1 MSAPQRYVAFLRAIN
16 VGGRVVKMP
25 ELKKIFEGL
34 GFLDVTTFIA
44 SGNVIFSSPIKDTA
58 KLEKTIERALHES
71 LGYEVTT
78 FVRSIEEISA
88 VADHQPFVELRK
100 NPKAGTLYI
109 GFLPASPTAAACR
122 AVKKLSCDSD
132 QLVINGR
139 ELYWMSRTSFSQS
152 NISGALLERTL
163 KMPATVRNVN
173 TVRRL
178 AAKYALVFALCV
190 LTTSLL
196 TGQRQNAA
204 TRPVVGRSVVAT
216 TFGIVAASQPLAARA
231 GVQILERGGNAI
243 DAAIAANATIGL
255 MEPTG
260 NGIGGDL
267 FIIYYDAKTGTVH
280 GLNSSGWAPSGLT
293 VDVLA
298 AKGIKTMPQRGI
310 HSVTVPGVVAGWDAM
325 RSKFGSKPFSE
336 LLAPAIY
343 YAEHG
348 FPLSERIA
356 SGWANSVK
364 MHSEHPN
371 SRKTYLIDGTRA
383 PKAGEVFRNP
393 DLAGSLRLIA
403 QQGRDGYYKGKT
415 AEAILTISRE
425 QGGTMTAADLADFQP
440 EWVTPIAT
448 SYRGWSVY
456 EIGPNT
462 QGISALMMLN
472 LMEQFPLGEY
482 GFHSANA
489 LHVMIEAKKLAYAD
503 MLRYVGDPKF
513 SRIPVD
519 ALLSKPRAVDRA
531 KSIDAAKAA
540 CRVEPARLAG
550 ITDAQGSDTIYMSV
564 IDKDGNIVSL
574 IQSNY
579 SGFGSG
585 LVPPGAGFMLHNR
598 GGLFTL
604 EKGQPNTLE
613 PRKRPL
619 HTIIPAFMEKGD
631 QRIGFGIMGGWNQ
644 GQAHAQFVSN
654 IADYG
659 MTIQEALEAGRFTKG
674 TFEGCDVQIE
684 ALVPESTR
692 AALQARGHELRV
704 VAPRSGTFGYGQA
717 VMRGAGGVHF
727 GASEPRHD
735 GAAIPQAPPIW

>member
-1 MSAPQRYVAFLRAIN
+1 MNVRHAVVAAAVLALAGAGVIAQEQQGSAPPR
-16 VGGRVVKMP
+16 G
-25 ELKKIFEGL
+25 
-34 GFLDVTTFIA
+34 
-44 SGNVIFSSPIKDTA
+44 
-58 KLEKTIERALHES
+58 
-71 LGYEVTT
+71 
-78 FVRSIEEISA
+78 
-88 VADHQPFVELRK
+88 
-100 NPKAGTLYI
+100 
-109 GFLPASPTAAACR
+109 
-122 AVKKLSCDSD
+122 
-132 QLVINGR
+132 
-139 ELYWMSRTSFSQS
+139 
-152 NISGALLERTL
+152 
-163 KMPATVRNVN
+163 
-173 TVRRL
+173 
-178 AAKYALVFALCV
+178 
-190 LTTSLL
+190 
-196 TGQRQNAA
+196 
-204 TRPVVGRSVVAT
+204 PVVGRSVVAT

-260 NGIGGDL
+260 NGLGGDL

-293 VDVLA
+293 VEFLA
-298 AKGIKTMPQRGI
+298 AKGITKMPQKGI
-310 HSVTVPGVVAGWDAM
+310 YSVTVPGVVAGWDAM
-325 RSKFGSKPFSE
+325 RAKFGTKPFSE

-343 YAEHG
+343 YAENG
-348 FPLSERIA
+348 FPLSETIA
-356 SGWANSVK
+356 DGWARSVK

-403 QQGRDGYYKGKT
+403 DKGRDGYYKGKT

-425 QGGTMTAADLADFQP
+425 QDGTMTAADLAEFQP
-440 EWVTPIAT
+440 DWVTPIKT
-448 SYRGWSVY
+448 SYRGWNVY

-472 LMEQFPLGEY
+472 LMEQYPLGEY
-482 GFHSANA
+482 GFHSPNA
-489 LHVMIEAKKLAYAD
+489 MHVMIEAKKLAYAD

-513 SRIPVD
+513 SRVPVD
-519 ALLSKPRAVDRA
+519 ALLSKPRAVERA
-531 KSIDAAKAA
+531 RLIDAAKAA
-540 CRVEPARLAG
+540 CQVEPATLPG
-550 ITDAQGSDTIYMSV
+550 VTDAEGKDTIYMSV

-604 EKGQPNTLE
+604 EKGQPNTLA

-631 QRIGFGIMGGWNQ
+631 QHIGFGIMGGWNQ
-644 GQAHAQFVSN
+644 GQAHAQFVAN

-659 MTIQEALEAGRFTKG
+659 MTIQQALEAGRFTKG
-674 TFEGCDVQIE
+674 SFEGCDVQIE
-684 ALVPESTR
+684 ALVPDKTR
-692 AALQARGHELRV
+692 AELKARGHDLRV
-704 VAPRSGTFGYGQA
+704 VPPRTGTFGYGQV
-717 VMRGAGGVHF
+717 VMSGPGGVHF

-735 GAAIPQAPPIW
+735 GAAIPQAPPVFGPPK